1 MTNLRPFT
9 EAARYHVVGLTETGP
24 FNTATL
30 ISTGTQYTATFG
42 RLTTGSAPLYNDV
55 GLYFAEGGQE
65 VHVTRVPDMNPATVK
80 AALSATGEDTRG
92 AAVAVPGGTAAALGV
107 TLANHAEEYGKLALL
122 CGGKD
127 TTVAQLAATAQFLKG
142 RPGSETTAIFWP
154 WVTRGRTIQ
163 APTGYVAA
171 VRARAHLAHGYWK
184 HPDGP
189 DSRART
195 VTGLR
200 TPNTPARNEELSEQL
215 ISPLVTT
222 RDGSVHLH
230 GWWSLSGDRA
240 NFPYLD
246 TTDMLN
252 NLAADLGRAYE
263 SVTRHA
269 WDTVPKLRS
278 QVAAITKGRLA
289 SLANAGAFN
298 KRIDPSGSQSDPGY
312 VFTVTEPE
320 AQPPDRNV
328 IIVRVAVRPYT
339 HANLISV
346 RVFQVPILDPFP
358 AEVTL

>member
-42 RLTTGSAPLYNDV
+42 RLTTGSAPIYNDV

-65 VHVTRVPDMNPATVK
+65 VYITRVPDLAPATIR
-80 AALSATGEDTRG
+80 AALAATGQDTVG
-92 AAVAVPGGTAAALGV
+92 AAVATPGSPAADTGAVLV
-107 TLANHAEEYGKLALL
+107 EHAEAHGKLALL

-127 TTVAQLAATAQFLKG
+127 TAVAELAATAQTLTG
-142 RPGSETTAIFWP
+142 RPGSENTGIFWP
-154 WVTRGRTIQ
+154 WVTRGKNHQ

-171 VRARAHLAHGYWK
+171 ARARAHLAHGYWK

-189 DSRART
+189 ESRARSI
-195 VTGLR
+195 TGLR
-200 TPNTPARNEELSEQL
+200 TPNGPQRNEELSEQL
-215 ISPLVTT
+215 ISPIVTT
-222 RDGSVHLH
+222 RDGVHLH
-230 GWWSLSGDRA
+230 GWWSLAGDRA

>member
-65 VHVTRVPDMNPATVK
+65 VYITRVPDLAPATVQ
-80 AALSATGEDTRG
+80 AALAATGAGTRG
-92 AAVAVPGGTAAALGV
+92 AAVAVPGADAAAVGSV
-107 TLANHAEEYGKLALL
+107 VCSHTEEYGKLALL

-127 TTVAQLAATAQFLKG
+127 STVAQLAATAQFLKG
-142 RPGSETTAIFWP
+142 RPGSSNAAIFWP
-154 WVTRGRTIQ
+154 WVTRGRTQQ

-171 VRARAHLAHGYWK
+171 ARCRAHLEHGYWK
-184 HPDGP
+184 HPAGP
-189 DSRART
+189 PSRAVA
-195 VTGLR
+195 VTDLR

-215 ISPLVTT
+215 ISPIVTS
-222 RDGSVHLH
+222 RDGIVLH

-240 NFPYLD
+240 NYPYLD
-246 TTDMLN
+246 TADLIN
-252 NLAADLGRAYE
+252 NLAADLGQAYE
-263 SVTRHA
+263 GVTRHA

-278 QVAAITKGRLA
+278 QVVAITKGRLA
-289 SLANAGAFN
+289 SLANAGAF
-298 KRIDPSGSQSDPGY
+298 KRGLDPSGTQSDPGY
-312 VFTVTEPE
+312 LFSVTTPHE
-320 AQPPDRNV
+320 QPPDRNV

-339 HANLISV
+339 HANLISL
-346 RVFQVPILDPFP
+346 RVFQVPILEPFP
-358 AEVTL
+358 TGAVL